1 MPIRQLAWYAV
12 ERASRLVT
20 AYVAYYRVSTQ
31 RQGRS
36 GLGLDAQRSDVA
48 RFVEG
53 RGELL
58 AEYTEIESGRRH
70 TNRPELAAALAECR
84 RRHAT
89 LLIAHLDRLARN
101 VAFISA
107 LMEGGQEFVA
117 VDMPEANR
125 LMLHI
130 LAAVAEHERELA
142 SRRTRD
148 ALTQAKARGVKI
160 GNPNPREAARLA
172 TLARWPNETA
182 PEVVELIHRRYGQF
196 WTLRAIAADL
206 NRQNIRTAHGAAW
219 HASTVQRVLP
229 TLAPS

>member
-1 MPIRQLAWYAV
+1 MYDGEGVGTGMID
-12 ERASRLVT
+12 
-20 AYVAYYRVSTQ
+20 YVAYYRVSTQ

-36 GLGLDAQRSDVA
+36 GLGLDAQRADVA
-48 RFVEG
+48 RFVDG

-58 AEYTEIESGRRH
+58 AEHTEVESGKRH
-70 TNRPELAAALAECR
+70 ANRPELAAALSDCR
-84 RRHAT
+84 RLHAT

-107 LMEGGQEFVA
+107 LMEAGQEFVA

-125 LMLHI
+125 LVLHI

-148 ALTQAKARGVKI
+148 ALAVAKARGVKI
-160 GNPNPREAARLA
+160 GNPHPQEAARPA
-172 TLARWPNETA
+172 TLARWPHETA
-182 PEVVELIHRRYGQF
+182 PEVVALIQGRYAQL
-196 WTLRAIAADL
+196 WSLRAIAADL

-219 HASTVQRVLP
+219 YASSVRNVLRR
-229 TLAPS
+229 AA

>member
-1 MPIRQLAWYAV
+1 M
-12 ERASRLVT
+12 T

-36 GLGLDAQRSDVA
+36 GLGLDAQRADVA
-48 RFVEG
+48 RFVDG

-58 AEYTEIESGRRH
+58 TEHTEIESGKRH
-70 TNRPELAAALAECR
+70 TNRPELAAALDDCR
-84 RRHAT
+84 RRRAT

-107 LMEGGQEFVA
+107 LMEAGQEFVA

-130 LAAVAEHERELA
+130 LAAVAEHERELT

-148 ALTQAKARGVKI
+148 ALAQAKARGVKI
-160 GNPNPREAARLA
+160 GNPSPREAARLA
-172 TLARWPNETA
+172 TMARWPRETA
-182 PEVVELIHRRYGQF
+182 PEVVALIKSRFMQS
-196 WTLRAIAADL
+196 WSLRAIARDL
-206 NRQNIRTAHGAAW
+206 NRQNIRTAHGAVW
-219 HASTVQRVLP
+219 YASSVRNVLGAEQRILHGG
-229 TLAPS
+229 